1 MKITVHRGSNQIGGC
16 VTEYEYNGWK
26 LFVDYGEQLPGV
38 PILDK
43 KLEIEGLTCG
53 DLSKSALLITH
64 YHGDH
69 IGKLSEVAEAIPV
82 YMGYTGC
89 EIYRK
94 LQRRLSYVKG
104 EIGEKA
110 RKSHER
116 AGLIHTFMEDEEFS
130 IGPFSIRPVKMDHSA
145 YDSYGFII
153 TDGADESI
161 VFHTGDFRAHGLY
174 GDEFW
179 DTISSLPDADAV
191 VCEATNIERS
201 RDEAEPE
208 WKIEKHFK
216 ELFKQNKYNS
226 VFVSSTNIDRIFGIY
241 RAAAEAG
248 RIVLMDEYQYY
259 ILNSVIG
266 KNDWMRNET
275 ERFEFID
282 EDGSEVSDTYD
293 LGYEFD
299 KGLPFVLKLD
309 RTVKKT
315 SRFYIPAK
323 LRKLINWKGCVLIAR
338 PTTQFESLIESFPA
352 HQSKKYLSQ
361 WKEYLNPDSP
371 AYNEGCKVRAS
382 TRTPICSQG
391 IAHPAA
397 KFRHTLPVL
406 CVGSPT
412 HRGRLIESQPTLGLR
427 VMSAADKGTTV
438 TAEQSDAP
446 LWSRNLPPQLS

>member
-1 MKITVHRGSNQIGGC
+1 
-16 VTEYEYNGWK
+16 
-26 LFVDYGEQLPGV
+26 
-38 PILDK
+38 
-43 KLEIEGLTCG
+43 
-53 DLSKSALLITH
+53 
-64 YHGDH
+64 
-69 IGKLSEVAEAIPV
+69 
-82 YMGYTGC
+82 
-89 EIYRK
+89 
-94 LQRRLSYVKG
+94 
-104 EIGEKA
+104 
-110 RKSHER
+110 
-116 AGLIHTFMEDEEFS
+116 MEDEEFS
-130 IGPFSIRPVKMDHSA
+130 FGPFSIRPVKMDHSA

-208 WKIEKHFK
+208 WKIEKQFK

-248 RIVLMDEYQYY
+248 RIVLMDEYQYD

-315 SRFYIPAK
+315 PRFYIPAK

-361 WKEYLNPDSP
+361 WKGYLNPDSP
-371 AYNEGCKVRAS
+371 AYNEGLAKSLGAGYDYVHTSGHADVD
-382 TRTPICSQG
+382 TLGTLLN
-391 IAHPAA
+391 HLNAA
-397 KFRHTLPVL
+397 KIIPIHTENPKKFMETFYPHWPVL
-406 CVGSPT
+406 LLNDG
-412 HRGRLIESQPTLGLR
+412 ESYIIT
-427 VMSAADKGTTV
+427 D
-438 TAEQSDAP
+438 DY
-446 LWSRNLPPQLS
+446 